1 MILLAL
7 LAVLIPSLSQ
17 ATTYY
22 IKADGNDSLNGQS
35 ESNAWKTW
43 SKAFGSSTAC
53 GDVVIAV
60 DGTYDP
66 TVNGNF
72 VIQKV
77 CPGSLT
83 FTVQAKTER
92 MAFIDGSAGTA
103 IPILVGSTSATGTN
117 SAAYI
122 TVEGL
127 RARSG
132 DLAPTSGGV
141 NNGVC
146 NIYHANNITFRHM
159 VCSHPNRYRN
169 AGHVYQLVTVVNS
182 LLEENEAYYFHRHGF
197 FIGTSSN
204 DNVIRRNYCNGRNYD
219 DLSGGGVENPTD
231 GPSEVG
237 PDDCYIVYPGSR
249 NIFENNIAEGD
260 MLKHYAI
267 EAISGGADSNQF
279 LGNIGL
285 GGAWNGM
292 ALDARGSTAG
302 TMPTNTVL
310 EHMYIEGTNAHGVS
324 GQTASTYRFNGNKNT
339 RCANCTAINS
349 VDSFL
354 VSRLSAQPGDGIYSV
369 TLENSLSLDAQRA
382 QASGSFSTTTGYGF
396 FIDPIIGTWT
406 ATNVNAF
413 NSFKTNYSPS
423 TNTNYDPVDTPVGID
438 PQMGTCK
445 VWQPDGSAAKVNN
458 WGANILY
465 RYQNGVLGV
474 VPLWDPT
481 TGEFPHGAIVA
492 GVNDLAGSSPFDVH
506 MRLNV
511 NTNGC
516 SFPAGYAAGT
526 PVENPGTY
534 VSSTG
539 VNGTSHTHVIPS
551 GTDALI
557 VFVHL
562 RDGGAN
568 VGSVNSVG
576 GCGGEPLTFLGGGK
590 TTPGYHTVEVW
601 GRLNPTPG
609 TCTIIVTTTGTITS
623 MITTSIAQDDVVSFS
638 GSGGGASFSAT
649 PSLGVPTASGDLLI
663 AGTSAAS
670 AFTLT
675 AGSGQTLRAD
685 TANGPSR
692 LAISTQLGP
701 GSDGGTMD
709 YVVGGVGYWAEA
721 LVKITTGSSGS
732 PSTSVFTVSKY
743 QIYGLLGSTS
753 TPEVSLGSLAG
764 QSTLGHIGINGAGRI
779 RAEVTVSV
787 DNSDPTAIA
796 LYCQKNGGTFA
807 RIGNVFGA
815 NDIRLHGP
823 GTEKNMPTDNAVT
836 TQRFS
841 GTFSSTGVVIRDD
854 GFAHLLGVTPNGSRL
869 ETDHLIV
876 VGNTAVAGDTYVCQL
891 RRDDGS
897 TLGVHTSPITIV
909 ADGPS
914 ASMGF

>member
-1 MILLAL
+1 MILLL
-7 LAVLIPSLSQ
+7 LILILIPSMAQ
-17 ATTYY
+17 ATIYY
-22 IKADGNDSLNGQS
+22 IDDAGNDSAAGTS
-35 ESNAWKTW
+35 TSTPWKTW

-53 GDVVIAV
+53 GDTVTVM
-60 DGTYDP
+60 DGTYTP
-66 TVNGNF
+66 AVNGNF
-72 VIQKV
+72 VITKV
-77 CPGSLT
+77 CTSST
-83 FTVQAKTER
+83 IFHVVAQNER
-92 MAFIDGSAGTA
+92 MPFIDGSAGTA
-103 IPILVGSTSATGTN
+103 IPILIGSTGATGTN

-122 TVEGL
+122 TVEGI

-146 NIYHANNITFRHM
+146 NIYHANNITLRHLI
-159 VCSHPNRYRN
+159 CSHPNRYRN
-169 AGHVYQLVTVVNS
+169 AGHVYQLVQVINS

-197 FIGTSSN
+197 FIGTNSN

-219 DLSGGGVENPTD
+219 DLSGVGVENPTD

-237 PDDCYIVYPGSR
+237 PDDCYIVYPGNR

-267 EAISGGADSNQF
+267 EAISGGSVGNKF

-285 GGAWNGM
+285 GGAWNGV

-302 TMPTNTVL
+302 TMPTDTVL
-310 EHMYIEGTNAHGVS
+310 EHMYIEDTSAHGDTS
-324 GQTASTYRFNGNKNT
+324 QTASAYRFNGNKNT
-339 RCANCTAINS
+339 RCSNCTANNS
-349 VDSFL
+349 VDSF
-354 VSRLSAQPGDGIYSV
+354 VSSRLTAQPGDGSYSM
-369 TLENSLSLDAQRA
+369 TFENALSLNAQRA
-382 QASGSFSTTTGYGF
+382 NSTGTYSTTTGYGF
-396 FIDPIIGTWT
+396 YVDASIGTWT
-406 ATNVNAF
+406 AANI
-413 NSFKTNYSPS
+413 NSYNSYKANYSPS
-423 TNTNYDPVDTPVGID
+423 SSANYTPTNPPVGID

-492 GVNDLAGSSPFDVH
+492 GVNDLSGSSPFDVH
-506 MRLNV
+506 TRLNV
-511 NTNGC
+511 NTNSC

-539 VNGTSHTHVIPS
+539 VSGTSHTHVIPS

-568 VGSVNSVG
+568 VGSVNSIG
-576 GCGGEPLTFLGGGK
+576 GCGGEPLTYMAGVP
-590 TTPGYHTVEVW
+590 TTPAYHTTEVW
-601 GRLNPTPG
+601 ARMNPTSG
-609 TCTIIVTTTGTITS
+609 TCTIIVTTTGTVTS
-623 MITTSIAQDDVVSFS
+623 MVTTSIAQDDVVSIS
-638 GSGGGASFSAT
+638 GSGAGSGFGAT
-649 PSLGVPTASGDLLI
+649 PGVGVSSASGDLLI
-663 AGTSAAS
+663 AGTSGAS
-670 AFTLT
+670 AFTLS

-692 LAISTQLGP
+692 LAVSSQLGP
-701 GSDGGTMD
+701 GTDGGMMD
-709 YVVGGVGYWAEA
+709 YILGGVGYFSEA
-721 LVKITTGSSGS
+721 VIKLTTGSSGS
-732 PSTSVFTVSKY
+732 PSASTFTVSKY

-764 QSTLGHIGINGAGRI
+764 QSTPGHIGINGAGRI
-779 RAEVTVSV
+779 RSEVTVSV

-815 NDIRLHGP
+815 NDIRLYGP

-876 VGNTAVAGDTYVCQL
+876 VGNTAVAGDTYICQL